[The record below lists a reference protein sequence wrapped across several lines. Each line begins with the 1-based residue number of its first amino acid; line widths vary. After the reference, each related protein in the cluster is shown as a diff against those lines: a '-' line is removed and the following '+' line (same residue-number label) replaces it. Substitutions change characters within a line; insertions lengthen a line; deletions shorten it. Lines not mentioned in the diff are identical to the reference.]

1 MTCIGFGL
9 DGFGF
14 GFGGWGLI
22 FNRAAGLLEFVL
34 EGLKERGEMPGPPR
48 PSAHGL
54 LAGRR
59 RSVSMSLLPG
69 PAWHRACHAASTD
82 LCAGR
87 IASSSIHLG
96 PVWFATTS
104 STHASQKKNL
114 QCMEYE
120 TKFICKTFS
129 RMGVTFH
136 DESNDSN

>member
-1 MTCIGFGL
+1 VTCIGFGL

-69 PAWHRACHAASTD
+69 PAWHRACHAASTH

-87 IASSSIHLG
+87 IASSSIHLVQYTRSCLLAYRRQPTLYNSRG
-96 PVWFATTS
+96 ENVFF
-104 STHASQKKNL
+104 STH
-114 QCMEYE
+114 
-120 TKFICKTFS
+120 
-129 RMGVTFH
+129 
-136 DESNDSN
+136 